1 MALFEPTT
9 ILYFLAN
16 TGVDDYNK
24 PYFDND
30 GAMYGWMQGHTAHAK
45 TGCSYQRGDERPY
58 ISVNINY
65 YDLLDCDMVMWQNT
79 DTDAKWLYANITGLE
94 WVNPNLT
101 RVYFKIDAF
110 CSFCGS
116 IDWNNSYS
124 LVEREHVENDWNGSV
139 PNWDNIGV
147 AEPINCDISRV
158 TTFIDR
164 TYTPDRIVVITP
176 YAASGEVNI
185 RGTTDYGVYSGLS
198 RLIFQDASGVNEY
211 LQGIAE
217 SDEGKLQNIVAVIS
231 LPSAFLNGTEG
242 TVELTAPWAAPLCNN
257 AKCYSSQFCNI
268 TIEGMLGSSQSY
280 MPELLPASTT
290 ISFNYVCRFTGDTGG
305 IVVCPSQYGG
315 TMWPGNAD
323 IGFTINEFPQGAFV
337 GDAYAEWKVV
347 NGMSMLSRGINAVLG
362 AATIAG
368 VGLSGGAALP
378 AVAGVSGMTA
388 LDAGLVGMRVANG
401 ASNAGSLVNVLRD
414 YKAAKKGSALIG
426 GNSGSASANLAAAV
440 DEYGFKVRSYM
451 PPLSELYAIDNFFD
465 RYGYKVDRLKV
476 PNRNNRPFWNFVK
489 TSEGHI
495 AGNMPSFYR
504 IEIENMLNQG
514 VTFWASGRTIGD
526 YSNPAGN
533 KG

>member
-65 YDLLDCDMVMWQNT
+65 YDLLDCDMVMWQNSDT
-79 DTDAKWLYANITGLE
+79 DTKWLYANITGLE

-147 AEPINCDISRV
+147 AEPLSCDISRV
-158 TTFIDR
+158 TNFIDR
-164 TYTPDRIVVITP
+164 TFECDNYIVVSP
-176 YAASGEVNI
+176 YDSSGQPRFN
-185 RGTTDYGVYSGLS
+185 GGAYYGVYDGLQRTYFTS
-198 RLIFQDASGVNEY
+198 ASEVNSY
-211 LQGIAE
+211 LQGVADA
-217 SDEGKLQNIVAVIS
+217 DEAKLENIVGVYSI
-231 LPSAFLNGTEG
+231 PSAFRQGQEG
-242 TVELTAPWAAPLCNN
+242 SVQLTAPWAATSLNN
-257 AKCYSSQFCNI
+257 AKCFCSQFCNI
-268 TIEGMLGSSQSY
+268 TVEGMLGNPQSY
-280 MPELLPASTT
+280 APELLEESTSLT
-290 ISFNYVCRFTGDTGG
+290 FNYMCRYVGSTGG
-305 IVVCPSQYGG
+305 VIVGPDRYAN
-315 TMWPGNAD
+315 TMWPGNVD
-323 IGFTINEFPQGAFV
+323 LGYVITDVPQGSFIGNAFAQYMNV
-337 GDAYAEWKVV
+337 NGLNMMARALTTALAYAGTAAVV
-347 NGMSMLSRGINAVLG
+347 G
-362 AATIAG
+362 AT
-368 VGLSGGAALP
+368 GGAALP
-378 AVAGVSGMTA
+378 AVVGSQALSMASGTMAGQNSAAALSGM
-388 LDAGLVGMRVANG
+388 AGITRE
-401 ASNAGSLVNVLRD
+401 
-414 YKAAKKGSALIG
+414 YKMARKGSAMIG
-426 GNSGSASANLAAAV
+426 GNSGGSTANLAAAS
-440 DEYGFKVRSYM
+440 DGYGFKIRAYM
-451 PPLSELYAIDNFFD
+451 PPEAQIAAIDNFFD
-465 RYGYKVDRLKV
+465 RYGYRVDRLKV
-476 PNRNNRPFWNFVK
+476 PNRNNRPYWNFVK